1 MEKDLPQP
9 FVSNDIDLRTS
20 TWMRLDINRL
30 LDSDLYALSSGEE
43 FKAALTLWCKSWH
56 QVPAGSLPEDDRV
69 LAHLA
74 GVSASKWS
82 KLRDMAMKN
91 WVLCSDNRYY
101 HPVVTEQASAAWM
114 LIDSSRQK
122 KTDAN
127 TRKAEE
133 RAFRSSAF
141 RELKEKGIAL
151 PWHTGTQELRRIY
164 DANKGQQPLHLSMM
178 TDRQKAMAA
187 LDGGNNGGANLSLV
201 GGGQRAQQKSAAMG
215 QQTDGYA
222 VVGSNV
228 VITQFGQSAEP
239 AQAMMASQAAVSQIP
254 IPSSEPEQIVLPEP
268 LPDQVTKE
276 ATEGAASS
284 SVSASGS
291 AASSQ
296 QTLFGTQEIE
306 VAPAAPKKRG
316 RPKAKTGEAAA
327 NSNQKTPV
335 SLVWDAYSIAYEAR
349 YGVPPV
355 YNAKVFGMLAQFV
368 KRLPVEVAPQV
379 AASYLGNNA
388 FTYTRC
394 GHGVGMM
401 LQDAEKLH
409 TEYMT
414 GRRITDEAARKTD
427 KGNSN
432 VDLLNQI
439 LAERHG
445 QEVRR

>member
-1 MEKDLPQP
+1 M
-9 FVSNDIDLRTS
+9 
-20 TWMRLDINRL
+20 
-30 LDSDLYALSSGEE
+30 
-43 FKAALTLWCKSWH
+43 
-56 QVPAGSLPEDDRV
+56 
-69 LAHLA
+69 
-74 GVSASKWS
+74 
-82 KLRDMAMKN
+82 
-91 WVLCSDNRYY
+91 
-101 HPVVTEQASAAWM
+101 
-114 LIDSSRQK
+114 
-122 KTDAN
+122 
-127 TRKAEE
+127 
-133 RAFRSSAF
+133 
-141 RELKEKGIAL
+141 
-151 PWHTGTQELRRIY
+151 
-164 DANKGQQPLHLSMM
+164 
-178 TDRQKAMAA
+178 
-187 LDGGNNGGANLSLV
+187 
-201 GGGQRAQQKSAAMG
+201 
-215 QQTDGYA
+215 
-222 VVGSNV
+222 
-228 VITQFGQSAEP
+228 ITQFGQSAEP